1 MPGRIELVPSKIPN
15 GALHID
21 NEVPSNSTPDHH
33 QDPAIGYDFEDQQTR
48 AQLDLI
54 DDLKKLGV
62 ESYLD
67 LPQVRDVSPIIDLD

>member
-1 MPGRIELVPSKIPN
+1 MSPSRIEPFLSKMPN
-15 GALHID
+15 GTHID
-21 NEVPSNSTPDHH
+21 KESSSDSKPDEHP
-33 QDPAIGYDFEDQQTR
+33 DLSVGYDLEDQQTR

-67 LPQVRDVSPIIDLD
+67 LPHVKYMSEVVDFC

>member
-1 MPGRIELVPSKIPN
+1 MPSRIEPSPSKIPN
-15 GALHID
+15 GIHSVKAPYSD
-21 NEVPSNSTPDHH
+21 SKPDEH
-33 QDPAIGYDFEDQQTR
+33 PELSIGYDFEDQQTR

-67 LPQVRDVSPIIDLD
+67 LPQVRYMSAVVNSG